1 MSNTGK
7 ARLRPGLGRTHDDH
21 TRFPQG
27 RDHSYSLLA
36 PGPPP
41 LLLSGRALFHV
52 LFSITRARRW
62 PLQAT
67 QNGPSRGCILTG
79 PSSEKCVGSASHS
92 PSAEQFNTSATSPK
106 RENHYL
112 FPTLSEDHRRSLAR
126 PLERQR
132 AVVVKHLHVLDGL
145 LCFPIGAASDLAAN
159 C

>member
-1 MSNTGK
+1 MMTTL
-7 ARLRPGLGRTHDDH
+7 AFLRGETTATPCSRPV
-21 TRFPQG
+21 R
-27 RDHSYSLLA
+27 
-36 PGPPP
+36 
-41 LLLSGRALFHV
+41 LLSSSVAGRSFACALLDHP
-52 LFSITRARRW
+52 RA
-62 PLQAT
+62 PLAT
-67 QNGPSRGCILTG
+67 SGDAKWAQPRVHLDWAQLGEVR
-79 PSSEKCVGSASHS
+79 KCVGSASHS